1 MLTKSSPMFSYT
13 YFVNFHKTT
22 YGCPSKSS
30 IFILKFIFQIGF
42 VRAVTGLHLSCNQQ
56 VNHNYFKFRGS
67 QIHMVCLG
75 ERSFVKYCT
84 AVLKKW
90 IYPSNFFFGSFY
102 GWTSCIYGGSQ
113 ARGQIGALATGLHH
127 SHSNAWSEPSLRPI
141 PQLMAMPDP

>member
-1 MLTKSSPMFSYT
+1 MPAYGMLTKSSPMFSYT

-42 VRAVTGLHLSCNQQ
+42 VREVTGLHLSCNQQ

-75 ERSFVKYCT
+75 ERST
-84 AVLKKW
+84 AVLKK
-90 IYPSNFFFGSFY
+90 
-102 GWTSCIYGGSQ
+102 
-113 ARGQIGALATGLHH
+113 
-127 SHSNAWSEPSLRPI
+127 
-141 PQLMAMPDP
+141 